1 MEASGKGKS
10 LSRDEV
16 NFSFAA
22 VLQLELRQKKCRTQD
37 VMDQAIGSDEISEQ
51 IFRAAIR
58 RVSNPPNPGGKDRP
72 SKKDRVAIDLERD
85 KACLVWIR
93 AGCGKVRA
101 ETLPVKGCSSQG
113 GWYAPDERAI
123 KRRKCRV

>member
-10 LSRDEV
+10 RSRDEV

-51 IFRAAIR
+51 IFMAAIR
-58 RVSNPPNPGGKDRP
+58 RVSILQIAVER
-72 SKKDRVAIDLERD
+72 IDLRPRTKQGMSRMD
-85 KACLVWIR
+85 PRR
-93 AGCGKVRA
+93 AWQSPCRN
-101 ETLPVKGCSSQG
+101 TPSQ
-113 GWYAPDERAI
+113 RL
-123 KRRKCRV
+123 

>member
-51 IFRAAIR
+51 IFMAAIR
-58 RVSNPPNPGGKDRP
+58 RVSILQIAVERIRP
-72 SKKDRVAIDLERD
+72 STSNETRHVSYGSAPGVAKSVPKHSQS
-85 KACLVWIR
+85 KAVAAQADGTHL
-93 AGCGKVRA
+93 
-101 ETLPVKGCSSQG
+101 TKGQLN
-113 GWYAPDERAI
+113 AVN
-123 KRRKCRV
+123 CRV

>member
-51 IFRAAIR
+51 IFMAAIR
-58 RVSNPPNPGGKDRP
+58 WVSILQIAVER
-72 SKKDRVAIDLERD
+72 IDLRP
-85 KACLVWIR
+85 R
-93 AGCGKVRA
+93 TR
-101 ETLPVKGCSSQG
+101 
-113 GWYAPDERAI
+113 
-123 KRRKCRV
+123 